1 MWYNEERPHDF
12 DHVKG
17 QDEIVK
23 GIRNQSIKDK
33 FFQIYIFGGQYGG
46 GKTTMARIVSLAVN
60 CKHKDANGNPCLVC
74 PECQAILKGSC
85 ADVIEMDGASN
96 TGVDD
101 VRNLKDS
108 MNYLPSEVSKKV
120 YIIDE
125 VHMLS
130 KGAFNALLKMLEEPP
145 KHVII
150 ILCTTDV
157 KMIPD
162 TVKSRAAKYT
172 FLPIEQAVIKKRILE
187 IAESHSIVLEDMAA
201 HLIAKNSHGSMR
213 DSISL
218 LEQASEQAEGAIKEE
233 TIKEMLGITD
243 PTQLFLLLRALLV
256 ANMSVIL
263 DSMEKLIK
271 LGKEP
276 FLMVSDLL
284 DILTDCVIAHFQGA
298 DEVGNTQ
305 QYVAEVKEIAMST
318 DVECFYSLMN
328 GLMSVREELRQM
340 PGKTTLI
347 CGVIRIMSDEQGA
360 YVKMA
365 QKVANLERTIQQLVA
380 GKLEMSEVDVVDKQN
395 PERIESV
402 VEVASTETVDEQTT
416 MQAEP
421 VEEVASTETVD
432 EQTAPFY
439 VDTEDPN
446 AMMNLFSI
454 FTIEAVTTQSK
465 SEIVVEE
472 PMENKESQSTNID
485 DYLLGLYTD
494 NVIENALEIGCNRSV
509 NENGET
515 VFTTQCKE
523 IYRII
528 KAYDAVKN
536 FPFKYMLNGN

>member
-1 MWYNEERPHDF
+1 
-12 DHVKG
+12 
-17 QDEIVK
+17 
-23 GIRNQSIKDK
+23 
-33 FFQIYIFGGQYGG
+33 
-46 GKTTMARIVSLAVN
+46 
-60 CKHKDANGNPCLVC
+60 
-74 PECQAILKGSC
+74 
-85 ADVIEMDGASN
+85 
-96 TGVDD
+96 
-101 VRNLKDS
+101 
-108 MNYLPSEVSKKV
+108 
-120 YIIDE
+120 
-125 VHMLS
+125 
-130 KGAFNALLKMLEEPP
+130 
-145 KHVII
+145 
-150 ILCTTDV
+150 
-157 KMIPD
+157 
-162 TVKSRAAKYT
+162 
-172 FLPIEQAVIKKRILE
+172 
-187 IAESHSIVLEDMAA
+187 
-201 HLIAKNSHGSMR
+201 
-213 DSISL
+213 
-218 LEQASEQAEGAIKEE
+218 
-233 TIKEMLGITD
+233 
-243 PTQLFLLLRALLV
+243 
-256 ANMSVIL
+256 
-263 DSMEKLIK
+263 
-271 LGKEP
+271 
-276 FLMVSDLL
+276 MVSDLL

-402 VEVASTETVDEQTT
+402 VEVASTETVDEQATEQAEPVEDVVSTETVDEQATKQAEPVEDVASTETVDGQATKQAEPVEDVASTETVDEQTT
-416 MQAEP
+416 EQAEPMEEVALAETVDEKATKQVEP

-432 EQTAPFY
+432 EQTTMQAEPVEDVASTETVDEQNAPFY

-528 KAYDAVKN
+528 KAYEK
-536 FPFKYMLNGN
+536 FKVC